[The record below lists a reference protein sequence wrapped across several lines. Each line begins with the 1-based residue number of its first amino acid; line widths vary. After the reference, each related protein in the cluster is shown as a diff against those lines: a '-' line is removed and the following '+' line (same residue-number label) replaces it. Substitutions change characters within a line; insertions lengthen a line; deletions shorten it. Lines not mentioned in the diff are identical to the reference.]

1 MGQERFKI
9 VPNIDI
15 DGARNAVRKLKDL
28 GCKIY
33 EIFMRDIRNVS
44 WVSRNLGSRWKY
56 RKTPTCHS
64 IHVYAY
70 PLK

>member
-1 MGQERFKI
+1 MMGQERFKI

-44 WVSRNLGSRWKY
+44 
-56 RKTPTCHS
+56 
-64 IHVYAY
+64 
-70 PLK
+70 